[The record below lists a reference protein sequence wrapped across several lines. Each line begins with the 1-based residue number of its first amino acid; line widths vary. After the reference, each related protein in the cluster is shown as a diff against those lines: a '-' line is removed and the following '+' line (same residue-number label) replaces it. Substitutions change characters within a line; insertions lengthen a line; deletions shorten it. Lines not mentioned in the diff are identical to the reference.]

1 MISKISGI
9 AALLGLLTIALG
21 AFGAHSLKDKLDPQE
36 LLNFETGV
44 RYMMY
49 HVLGVLLINN
59 SSFLKDRTKL
69 SVSFL
74 FLIGI
79 LFFSGSLFAIST
91 SFIAAEQIWFI
102 TPLGGLLFILGWSL
116 TAIGFFKR
124 NVENLSD

>member
-9 AALLGLLTIALG
+9 AALLGLFAIALG
-21 AFGAHSLKDKLDPQE
+21 AFGAHSLKDKLNPQE

-49 HVLGVLLINN
+49 HVLGILLVNN
-59 SSFLKDRTKL
+59 SSFLKDRTKR
-69 SVSFL
+69 SVSIL

-91 SFIAAEQIWFI
+91 SFIAAKQIWFI
-102 TPLGGLLFILGWSL
+102 TPLGGLLFILGWFI
-116 TAIGFFKR
+116 TAVGFFKR
-124 NVENLSD
+124 NTENISN